1 VRSPTTAYPRTSM
14 AIAPANPHIAAAFVA
29 AALLLTWIGAL
40 VVGVVLDVAVV
51 GMLTVLTMVLPGRV
65 VY

>member
-1 VRSPTTAYPRTSM
+1 M